1 MSECLLD
8 DLVPQARFNK
18 VTLESVSTTGG
29 GYRVICDV
37 SIFDTVSTEG
47 DILTH
52 FFSEDFKKYFE
63 LSMIVARDS
72 LAIEA
77 MDIIQGLGLEE
88 YEVSRLVVLLFVQP
102 IIPRDVFLNIEY
114 VPSVSA
120 INRLQDLFSQMT
132 PESFESFI
140 TKPTDATNPAQN
152 TGFNKFDDQGNIVY
166 DFKVSRED
174 QPKFI
179 NSLDVEQCRLF
190 LLPVYNFAQAMQDAG
205 LTYTEDLSRFAYGA
219 VYSMDVL
226 VDKQIVDSR
235 VQDFRLI
242 QRVVDFINPDLE
254 VLRENRIAMLQKA
267 LGKIGGSN
275 PNSNITV
282 NTISPLMSTFGMNG
296 TKNFFI
302 IDIGTILYRNSS
314 RKFMYANY
322 EEEIDSSVVSSIR
335 VRKDRVD
342 VKKDPVFITNIQE
355 KNIDAFSTL
364 SYCFEDQEQLDVG
377 EYSYTL
383 EMTLVEPLQQVVEGY
398 VYDIQNNLLPKLQHA
413 KEYLNNTRE
422 YNSLRQELSPTGIQ
436 KMGSILNNATT
447 KESHTSFTRLFK
459 LLTGEVFGVVC
470 PSIGRIRN
478 LWISPSPVRLVDS
491 LIKVINDV
499 LFETSKFYEIS
510 AILNDSSK
518 VSPSSLITISHTF
531 RETVDYGDKSRGLYD
546 VIEETL
552 SGIDLAKSQFRERMR
567 TEGEKFVAG
576 GYSDFQNLGYL
587 TPNKFNNLDLRDL
600 DESKDAFF
608 SFFSTSV
615 DGAENPNIKIDK
627 ALQDPENSNISRH
640 ALRKDHAT
648 FESFASTLGLS
659 VENRTVRSKRAFK
672 PASQMRTRAT
682 LGIDYGTNS
691 LEERNNNFLDI
702 GRRQEEDEKTSRAD
716 RKTSI
721 LERRSKEEELISRF
735 LNSTDGYDVFRRKSI
750 AQGDFLNSRFRLA
763 GINQEL
769 HTGDDVPVFLQD
781 NGLELILRESSS
793 IFESLY
799 KKVYA
804 NNVYIVQYLHS
815 VKDENGN
822 MVLQWRNISDF
833 DNVPDNVLCRLE
845 RYRNELLYV
854 SDSYIVD
861 REIMSK
867 YFYLTN

>member
-1 MSECLLD
+1 ME
-8 DLVPQARFNK
+8 
-18 VTLESVSTTGG
+18 
-29 GYRVICDV
+29 
-37 SIFDTVSTEG
+37 
-47 DILTH
+47 
-52 FFSEDFKKYFE
+52 
-63 LSMIVARDS
+63 
-72 LAIEA
+72 
-77 MDIIQGLGLEE
+77 
-88 YEVSRLVVLLFVQP
+88 
-102 IIPRDVFLNIEY
+102 
-114 VPSVSA
+114 
-120 INRLQDLFSQMT
+120 
-132 PESFESFI
+132 
-140 TKPTDATNPAQN
+140 
-152 TGFNKFDDQGNIVY
+152 
-166 DFKVSRED
+166 
-174 QPKFI
+174 
-179 NSLDVEQCRLF
+179 
-190 LLPVYNFAQAMQDAG
+190 DAG
-205 LTYTEDLSRFAYGA
+205 LTYTGDLDRFAYGT
-219 VYSMDVL
+219 VHSMDVL

-242 QRVVDFINPDLE
+242 QRIPDFINVFSA
-254 VLRENRIAMLQKA
+254 VLRENRIAKIQKA

-282 NTISPLMSTFGMNG
+282 NTISPLMSTFDTNG

-322 EEEIDSSVVSSIR
+322 EEEIDSSIVSSIR

-355 KNIDAFSTL
+355 KSIDASSTL

-383 EMTLVEPLQQVVEGY
+383 EMTLVEPLQQIVEGY
-398 VYDIQNNLLPKLQHA
+398 VYDIQNNLLPKLQQA

-422 YNSLRQELSPTGIQ
+422 YNSLRQELSSTGIQ
-436 KMGSILNNATT
+436 NMNSILNNTAT
-447 KESHTSFTRLFK
+447 KESHISFIRLFK
-459 LLTGEVFGVVC
+459 LLTGEVFSTVC
-470 PSIGRIRN
+470 PSIGRIRS

-491 LIKVINDV
+491 LIMVINDI

-546 VIEETL
+546 VIEGTL
-552 SGIDLAKSQFRERMR
+552 SGIDLSKSQFRERMK

-627 ALQDPENSNISRH
+627 ALQDPDNSNISRH

-659 VENRTVRSKRAFK
+659 VENRTVRSKRGSK
-672 PASQMRTRAT
+672 PSSQMRTRAT
-682 LGIDYGTNS
+682 LGIDYGANS

-721 LERRSKEEELISRF
+721 LERRAKEEELISRF

-750 AQGDFLNSRFRLA
+750 AQGDFLNSRFRLT

-769 HTGDDVPVFLQD
+769 QTGDGIPVFLQD

-804 NNVYIVQYLHS
+804 NNVYVVQYLHS

-845 RYRNELLYV
+845 RYRNEVLYV